1 MAQHEHHEHDD
12 ARSILLRSL
21 LRRVADDPFPS
32 TTMLD
37 MIEDLLRPD
46 EVSMYVALLVRKI
59 DSEVFPSIPML
70 QRLAAL
76 AE

>member
-1 MAQHEHHEHDD
+1 MAQQESD

-21 LRRVADDPFPS
+21 LRKVADDPFPS

-37 MIEDLLRPD
+37 LIEDLLRPD
-46 EVSMYVALLVRKI
+46 EVSQYVALLARKI

-70 QRLAAL
+70 RRLAAL
-76 AE
+76 AD

>member
-1 MAQHEHHEHDD
+1 MAQHEHD

-21 LRRVADDPFPS
+21 LRKVADDPFPS

-37 MIEDLLRPD
+37 LIEGLLRPD
-46 EVSMYVALLVRKI
+46 EVSLYVAVLVKKI

-70 QRLAAL
+70 RRLAAL